1 MYDIAALIDTMQTA
15 MKELVERV
23 EKGEKL
29 DTEAMGKLHAHQLD
43 LRKLRDIDVRNEVL
57 AGTNL
62 KDVTDK
68 WTVPYSNQ
76 EKPNGK

>member
-1 MYDIAALIDTMQTA
+1 MHDIAALIDTMQAA
-15 MKELVERV
+15 MKELIKRV

-29 DTEAMGKLHAHQLD
+29 DGDAMAKLRQHQLD
-43 LRKLRDIDVRNEVL
+43 LQTLRAVDIRNEVL

-68 WTVPYSNQ
+68 WTVPYRNQ
-76 EKPNGK
+76 EKP